1 MIVWCTEDQVAP
13 FSLGLLNFL
22 HYWVSLKRKLKKK
35 KKVSPF
41 ILHLHLLLEKPYPA
55 FRPQLFPLQYW
66 HMELQLRSAPLHWP
80 LLHLSFRVQRS
91 LSLHATPS
99 LSDQVLTLLLVSHFC
114 KRNIKNN
121 SLIEPPKKKK
131 KWPLYYPLRL
141 INIKREIQS

>member
-1 MIVWCTEDQVAP
+1 MWCTEDQVAP
-13 FSLGLLNFL
+13 FSLSLLNFL
-22 HYWVSLKRKLKKK
+22 HYWVSLKRKFKK

-66 HMELQLRSAPLHWP
+66 HMELQLRSVPLHWP

-99 LSDQVLTLLLVSHFC
+99 LSDHVLTLLLVSHFC

-131 KWPLYYPLRL
+131 KWPLRL
-141 INIKREIQS
+141 INIKRVIQS